1 MDNIDVDGVSKND
14 MMFFQNE
21 VLRDIKK
28 LDNKFNTKLDEKNSQ
43 LIEKISI
50 IEQKIS
56 LITNQITELFNSIA
70 IGKNNEDKIA
80 KFMSYKLKAE

>member
-50 IEQKIS
+50 
-56 LITNQITELFNSIA
+56 
-70 IGKNNEDKIA
+70 
-80 KFMSYKLKAE
+80 